1 MKEFVF
7 FTQKDCKI
15 TINDCGVMVSKTNPK
30 KITISENKTLCFNY
44 YFCDT
49 EAGVFHQK
57 IVFDGKNFVCDNKF
71 LKLIK
76 VKENLYFVK
85 ILVKNG
91 CFLHKKVKKIAKN
104 DIFFNFYNNGIV
116 EIETENQ
123 IFFSDNLD
131 MKIVDANV
139 LELKNGFCAVKILG
153 ENGTEKSIVFN
164 SFFEPLFMFESSYQF
179 VWYCRA
185 WHSWNF

>member
-1 MKEFVF
+1 
-7 FTQKDCKI
+7 
-15 TINDCGVMVSKTNPK
+15 MVSKTNPK

-91 CFLHKKVKKIAKN
+91 C
-104 DIFFNFYNNGIV
+104 
-116 EIETENQ
+116 
-123 IFFSDNLD
+123 
-131 MKIVDANV
+131 
-139 LELKNGFCAVKILG
+139 
-153 ENGTEKSIVFN
+153 
-164 SFFEPLFMFESSYQF
+164 
-179 VWYCRA
+179 
-185 WHSWNF
+185 